1 MSVRGFRV
9 VFTGNLCDGISRR
22 EGISRLSKML
32 GLEFDDI
39 NRLLSAHNPTV
50 KRFGMKGEADRLVKL
65 FRAAGWSAEVIQSS
79 SGSTCVTSED
89 QTPQYTDSTKVVKNE
104 TSQIAASDGS
114 CSLKVPFP
122 WQRLCGLNRRAM
134 IQVGNLNENTF
145 HVVLS
150 QPVQS
155 IDSSAALENYC
166 CRQLRQCV
174 EQVHCGEIRRAVTSL
189 RRAGFKGFVGEL
201 AAEIDQ
207 VRVRYLVAC
216 NSEGGRVFTQ
226 IAWCE
231 SEDFDR
237 NRERLLGVVSSL
249 DVVNTQAP
257 RDVNLRPMSRPT
269 SRTVLQHRRRM
280 RA

>member
-39 NRLLSAHNPTV
+39 NRLLSVHNPTV
-50 KRFGMKGEADRLVKL
+50 KRFGMKAEADRLVKL
-65 FRAAGWSAEVIQSS
+65 FRGAGWSAEVIQSS
-79 SGSTCVTSED
+79 SGSTCVNSED
-89 QTPQYTDSTKVVKNE
+89 KTPQYTDSTKVLKNE

-122 WQRLCGLNRRAM
+122 WQRLCGLNRRAV

-150 QPVQS
+150 KPVQS

-166 CRQLRQCV
+166 CRQLRHCA

-189 RRAGFKGFVGEL
+189 RRAGFNGFVGEL

-216 NSEGGRVFTQ
+216 SSEGGRVFTQ
-226 IAWCE
+226 VAWCE

-249 DVVNTQAP
+249 DVVNTQAQ
-257 RDVNLRPMSRPT
+257 RDVNLRPMSRAT
-269 SRTVLQHRRRM
+269 SPTVLQHRRRM